1 MATRRRTLD
10 SATALIPP
18 DPTLDDL
25 REAAAHCQA
34 CPLWQSGTQTVF
46 GEGERGA
53 AALFV
58 GEQPGDQEDRV
69 GKPFVGPAGQL
80 LDRALQAAEID
91 RTKVYVTNAV
101 KHFKW
106 IAKGSRRIHQSPNK
120 GEVTACHPWLEAE
133 ITLIK
138 PPVIVCLG
146 AVAARA
152 LLGETFRVTRQRG
165 QFVSSPYAPWVM
177 ATIHPSAIL
186 RIPEEEA
193 RDAAFLHLVAD
204 LKQAAAKIA
213 SPPP

>member
-1 MATRRRTLD
+1 MPRGGTN
-10 SATALIPP
+10 SAAPLIPTQ
-18 DPTLDDL
+18 PTIDAL

-46 GEGERGA
+46 GEGNQRA

-58 GEQPGDQEDRV
+58 GEQPGDQEDQV

-80 LDRALQAAEID
+80 FDRALHIAGID
-91 RTKVYVTNAV
+91 RTQLYVTNVV

-120 GEVTACHPWLEAE
+120 GEVAACRPWLAAE
-133 ITLIK
+133 IAVIQ
-138 PPVIVCLG
+138 PQIIVCLG
-146 AVAARA
+146 AVAART

-165 QFVSSPYAPWVM
+165 EFISSSLAPWIL

-186 RIPEEEA
+186 RIPDDQA
-193 RDAAFLHLVAD
+193 RDAAFHHFTDD
-204 LKQAAAKIA
+204 LKKVATKI
-213 SPPP
+213 